1 MTVGVTSH
9 GRAYAYCNACGEFD
23 TRDSRETAQRWL
35 ELHFNFAHAGFGC
48 TSCAG
53 RAQRHHPPDPM
64 GTRQRSRHTTTREE
78 TN

>member
-9 GRAYAYCNACGEFD
+9 GRAYAYCNDCGEFD

-35 ELHFNFAHAGFGC
+35 DLHFNFAHAGFGC

-53 RAQRHHPPDPM
+53 RVQRLPRLDPT
-64 GTRQRSRHTTTREE
+64 GTRQRSRRATTREE
-78 TN
+78 TR